1 MNCIFMSLV
10 NKRYLFLTE
19 YVIFLI
25 LFMINSDI
33 KV

>member
-10 NKRYLFLTE
+10 NKCYLFLTE